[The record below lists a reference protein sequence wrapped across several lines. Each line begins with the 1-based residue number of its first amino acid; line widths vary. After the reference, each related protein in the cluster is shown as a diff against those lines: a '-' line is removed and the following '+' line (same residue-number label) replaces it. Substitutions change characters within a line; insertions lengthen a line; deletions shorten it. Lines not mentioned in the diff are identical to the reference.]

1 MADKI
6 ILLDTD
12 FAFELLHK
20 NPDAENFIVQ
30 NNYDIITISSVTY
43 FEMIKS
49 CINKTQ
55 LNNLQKQLPQFFY
68 PIPIEAEISNLAGNF
83 LNAYHLSHDIKI
95 NDALIAATSVHY
107 NIEFA
112 TCNFKHFQF
121 IPLLMLAKHNV
132 SPSRKGGS
140 LF

>member
-20 NPDAENFIVQ
+20 NADAENFIEN
-30 NNYDIITISSVTY
+30 NNYNIITISSVTF

-49 CINKTQ
+49 CINKNQ

-68 PIPIEAEISNLAGNF
+68 PIPIEAEISNLAGN
-83 LNAYHLSHDIKI
+83 LLSTYRLSHDLKI
-95 NDALIAATSVHY
+95 NDALIAASAIYYSV
-107 NIEFA
+107 EFA
-112 TCNFKHFQF
+112 TCNNKHFQF
-121 IPLLMLAKHNV
+121 IPSLLLPKHNV
-132 SPSRKGGS
+132 NPTRKGGS